1 MYSYL
6 QVEKEANVATVIIN
20 NPPMNVL
27 SEQVASELCD
37 AFTEIKDDQSIV
49 TVILTGE
56 GDRAFMAGADIK
68 EFPKMINQTPDI
80 DKQQPSKKSEVFR
93 LIYEFPKPTIAYLNG
108 MALGGGFELA
118 LSCDMRIAEETVQ
131 LGLPEVKLGLF
142 PGGGGTQRL
151 PRLIGTAKAKELM
164 FTGDQ
169 ISAQEALQLGIINQI
184 ATSEEG
190 IDVARKLAKKIS
202 RHSLQ
207 ALRRIKQAVNEGT
220 EGDLQEGLDLESK
233 LFQEIFTTEDM
244 KEGVTAFLEK
254 RRPVFTHQ

>member
-1 MYSYL
+1 MYSL
-6 QVEKEANVATVIIN
+6 LRVEKENNVATVVIN

-27 SEQVASELCD
+27 SELLASELCD
-37 AFTEIKDDQSIV
+37 AFTELRDDNSVV

-68 EFPKMINQTPDI
+68 EFPNMINQSTEA
-80 DKQQPSKKSEVFR
+80 KVQPSKKNEVFQ
-93 LIYEFPKPTIAYLNG
+93 LISDFPKPTIAYLNG
-108 MALGGGFELA
+108 ITLGGGFELA
-118 LSCDMRIAEETVQ
+118 LVCDLRIAKETAQ

-151 PRLIGTAKAKELM
+151 PRLIGSAKAKELM
-164 FTGDQ
+164 FTGDS
-169 ISAQEALQLGIINQI
+169 ITAEEALKLGIINQI
-184 ATSEEG
+184 ATEEEE
-190 IDVARKLAKKIS
+190 IEAARKLARKIS

-220 EGDLQEGLDLESK
+220 DGHLQDGLELESN

>member
-6 QVEKEANVATVIIN
+6 RVEKAANVATVIIN

-27 SEQVASELCD
+27 SEQVASELCNV
-37 AFTEIKDDQSIV
+37 FTELKDDRSIV

-68 EFPKMINQTPDI
+68 EFPKMINQTPGV
-80 DKQQPSKKSEVFR
+80 DKQPSKKSEVFR

-118 LSCDMRIAEETVQ
+118 LTCDMRIAEETVQ

-164 FTGDQ
+164 FTGNQ

-190 IDVARKLAKKIS
+190 IVVARKLANKIS

-207 ALRRIKQAVNEGT
+207 ALKRIKQAVNEGT

>member
-1 MYSYL
+1 MYSFL
-6 QVEKEANVATVIIN
+6 RVEKESNVATVVIN

-37 AFTEIKDDQSIV
+37 AFSELRDDNSVV

-68 EFPKMINQTPDI
+68 EFPNMISQSADVG
-80 DKQQPSKKSEVFR
+80 KQPSKKNEVFR
-93 LIYEFPKPTIAYLNG
+93 LISDFPKPTIAYLNG
-108 MALGGGFELA
+108 VTLGGGFELA
-118 LSCDMRIAEETVQ
+118 LACDLRIAKETAQ

-151 PRLIGTAKAKELM
+151 PRLIGSAKAKELM
-164 FTGDQ
+164 FTGDS
-169 ISAQEALQLGIINQI
+169 ITAIEALQLGIINQI
-184 ATSEEG
+184 STNEDG
-190 IDVARKLAKKIS
+190 IEVARKLAQKIS

-220 EGDLQEGLDLESK
+220 DGQLQEGLELESH
-233 LFQEIFTTEDM
+233 LFQEIFTTKDM
-244 KEGVTAFLEK
+244 KEGVAAFLEK